1 MSEVEPYT
9 EEYIQEQLK
18 DMNRYNPD
26 NQVSILIFN
35 QKMTPILAHVGRL
48 RHATG
53 PRWNI

>member
-26 NQVSILIFN
+26 NQVGLNHFKTIL
-35 QKMTPILAHVGRL
+35 TPSLAHVGRL

>member
-26 NQVSILIFN
+26 NQVSILLFN
-35 QKMTPILAHVGRL
+35 QHFTN
-48 RHATG
+48 RHEF
-53 PRWNI
+53 

>member
-26 NQVSILIFN
+26 NQVTFS
-35 QKMTPILAHVGRL
+35 QC
-48 RHATG
+48 
-53 PRWNI
+53 